1 MVIQTWRWGN
11 ETFILL
17 IFFIFKI
24 AGRKTKQQTN
34 LKFWQFDSLDLR
46 NYDQRNKKVDKTKD
60 SSSKMPTEN
69 KGTPQPLTLGSENNG
84 VKKDFRQCCKYGK
97 DCYQKNPM
105 HHQKFRHPKDDEDVA
120 QSENKDGM
128 ECSLYGMSKSLWSQI
143 WFIFPTWL

>member
-11 ETFILL
+11 DTFILL
-17 IFFIFKI
+17 NLSNFKI

-34 LKFWQFDSLDLR
+34 LKFWFLTHRIYEISEITTKDI
-46 NYDQRNKKVDKTKD
+46 KIDKTKD

-69 KGTPQPLTLGSENNG
+69 KGTPQPLILGSENNG

-120 QSENKDGM
+120 QPENKKGT
-128 ECSLYGMSKSLWSQI
+128 ECQNLY
-143 WFIFPTWL
+143 